1 MDSDC
6 RTRTGWPDRLRRP
19 AATWHRNDAE
29 RRRVRDA
36 RLQGGSSFRWNR
48 RCGGASACSS
58 RGAST
63 RSQPVSAER
72 VLKMLRAAGSSFA
85 VRASQFGRGRLL
97 EVISSQPA
105 VERVLKLPPSDG
117 LLTECFAVVPL
128 QSHTSPL
135 RARSLRS
142 FRAARPFRA
151 ARRPERPGSGA
162 KRSRYG
168 A

>member
-1 MDSDC
+1 M
-6 RTRTGWPDRLRRP
+6 
-19 AATWHRNDAE
+19 
-29 RRRVRDA
+29 RDA

-128 QSHTSPL
+128 QSHTSHCERGRYDRFAPRDRFAPQGGL
-135 RARSLRS
+135 KGRE
-142 FRAARPFRA
+142 AARNGRVTARNDRTRQRA
-151 ARRPERPGSGA
+151 ELDPASSCDPAQFGLN
-162 KRSRYG
+162 
-168 A
+168 

>member
-1 MDSDC
+1 MHGCGAGALSGGIADAAEL
-6 RTRTGWPDRLRRP
+6 LR
-19 AATWHRNDAE
+19 AAAAVPPHAP
-29 RRRVRDA
+29 
-36 RLQGGSSFRWNR
+36 
-48 RCGGASACSS
+48 S
-58 RGAST
+58 RSEH
-63 RSQPVSAER
+63 VI
-72 VLKMLRAAGSSFA
+72 KMLQAAGSSFA